1 MGKQGM
7 KRKKRKKKT
16 ERKKRME
23 MAKRIALLAA
33 VCIFALCL
41 VPGSGSGEGK
51 SAGEAMVNLEGQ
63 WKVTDYLASR
73 DVTVEYDFYE
83 HFLGRSIYIR
93 PNRIIKSFGLWADL
107 REDVVSQYRTVET
120 ETVNGGTYGRK
131 LGKEWQKK
139 YGDQDVTVITYDMP
153 ESREWNASSTFVVTE
168 EGEVLCWYLGNIYY
182 MERYREAVTDMEE
195 KELYGE
201 WKVRRLV
208 SFQDGWKGRNDQFYA
223 AEYREYL
230 KYGEEDGGYFY
241 PESYLGNTVI
251 IGEDG
256 MEIYGGSGVLPDRL
270 ETGGYT
276 SAIVDKYGYQNEKGI
291 HDELGLTNEEIQ
303 VFTGNIR
310 EPGNSILDGE
320 IVAVSRTEVIIK
332 IYQGWY
338 LLEKT

>member
-1 MGKQGM
+1 MFGLKQGAGFVV
-7 KRKKRKKKT
+7 KKIKLAISLVFVCVFLFL
-16 ERKKRME
+16 
-23 MAKRIALLAA
+23 MASGTLKAA
-33 VCIFALCL
+33 EKNED
-41 VPGSGSGEGK
+41 GEF
-51 SAGEAMVNLEGQ
+51 NLEGQ
-63 WKVTDYLASR
+63 WKVTDYVASQYI
-73 DVTVEYDFYE
+73 TATYDHYE
-83 HFLGRSIYIR
+83 DYLGRSIIIE
-93 PNRIIKSFGLWADL
+93 PNRIIESFGSYMKQ
-107 REDVVSQYRTVET
+107 EDAVFRYRTVEV
-120 ETVNGGTYGRK
+120 ETVNGGTYGSRLGEEWYRK
-131 LGKEWQKK
+131 YAEQK
-139 YGDQDVTVITYDMP
+139 VTVVKF
-153 ESREWNASSTFVVTE
+153 SGKWNSMSFVVTE

-182 MERYREAVTDMEE
+182 MERYREAVTDMREE
-195 KELYGE
+195 ELYGE

-208 SFQDGWKGRNDQFYA
+208 SYQDGWRGRNRWVGK
-223 AEYREYL
+223 EYR
-230 KYGEEDGGYFY
+230 EEDGGYFY

>member
-1 MGKQGM
+1 MFGLKQGAGFVV
-7 KRKKRKKKT
+7 KKIK
-16 ERKKRME
+16 
-23 MAKRIALLAA
+23 LAISL
-33 VCIFALCL
+33 VLICIFLFLMA
-41 VPGSGSGEGK
+41 SGTLKAAEKNEDGEF
-51 SAGEAMVNLEGQ
+51 NLEGQ
-63 WKVTDYLASR
+63 WKVTDYVASQYI
-73 DVTVEYDFYE
+73 TATYDHYE
-83 HFLGRSIYIR
+83 DYLGRSIIIE
-93 PNRIIKSFGLWADL
+93 PNRIIESFGSYMKQ
-107 REDVVSQYRTVET
+107 EDAVFRYRTVEV
-120 ETVNGGTYGRK
+120 ETVNGGTYGSRLGEEWYRK
-131 LGKEWQKK
+131 YAEQK
-139 YGDQDVTVITYDMP
+139 VTVVKFSGKWDSM
-153 ESREWNASSTFVVTE
+153 SFVVTE
-168 EGEVLCWYLGNIYY
+168 EGEVLCWYLFDIYY
-182 MERYREAVTDMEE
+182 MERYREAVTDMREE
-195 KELYGE
+195 ELYGE

-208 SFQDGWKGRNDQFYA
+208 SYQDGWRGRNRWVGK
-223 AEYREYL
+223 EYR
-230 KYGEEDGGYFY
+230 EEDGGYFY

>member
-1 MGKQGM
+1 MFGLKQGAECVV
-7 KRKKRKKKT
+7 KKIKLT
-16 ERKKRME
+16 
-23 MAKRIALLAA
+23 ISLVLI
-33 VCIFALCL
+33 CIFLFLMA
-41 VPGSGSGEGK
+41 SGTLKAAEKNEDGEF
-51 SAGEAMVNLEGQ
+51 NLEGQ
-63 WKVTDYLASR
+63 WKVTDYVASQYI
-73 DVTVEYDFYE
+73 TATYDHYE
-83 HFLGRSIYIR
+83 DYLGRSIIIE
-93 PNRIIKSFGLWADL
+93 PNRIIESFGSYMKQ
-107 REDVVSQYRTVET
+107 EDAVFRYRTVEV
-120 ETVNGGTYGRK
+120 ETVNGGTYGSRLGEEWYRK
-131 LGKEWQKK
+131 YAEQK
-139 YGDQDVTVITYDMP
+139 VTVVKFSGKWDSM
-153 ESREWNASSTFVVTE
+153 SFVVTE
-168 EGEVLCWYLGNIYY
+168 EGEVLCWYLFDIYY
-182 MERYREAVTDMEE
+182 MERYREAVTDMREE
-195 KELYGE
+195 ELYGE

-208 SFQDGWKGRNDQFYA
+208 SYQDGWRGRNRWVGK
-223 AEYREYL
+223 EYR
-230 KYGEEDGGYFY
+230 EEDGGYFY

-276 SAIVDKYGYQNEKGI
+276 SVIVDKYGYQNEKGI